1 MSNNVHQA
9 LGELTRQ
16 LHDALNGLG
25 LLSSVQQMAG
35 QIPDARD
42 RLSYIANVT
51 GNAAEKVLNIVDLEK
66 DRHRDIQKACQEL
79 RAWTQ
84 ANPGKDIPS
93 DMMLR
98 FTDRIENDSVQ
109 ADANMTDIM
118 IAQDFHDLTTQ
129 VVTKVIHLT
138 QSLEQQLVK
147 LVVDTAPA
155 PIDAEAPT
163 TTEHAAPSGPAIN
176 PNSPGVV
183 SSQSEVDD
191 LLASLG
197 F

>member
-1 MSNNVHQA
+1 M
-9 LGELTRQ
+9 
-16 LHDALNGLG
+16 
-25 LLSSVQQMAG
+25 
-35 QIPDARD
+35 
-42 RLSYIANVT
+42 
-51 GNAAEKVLNIVDLEK
+51 
-66 DRHRDIQKACQEL
+66 
-79 RAWTQ
+79 
-84 ANPGKDIPS
+84 
-93 DMMLR
+93 
-98 FTDRIENDSVQ
+98 
-109 ADANMTDIM
+109 
-118 IAQDFHDLTTQ
+118 
-129 VVTKVIHLT
+129 VTKVIHLT

-155 PIDAEAPT
+155 PIDAEDPT

>member
-9 LGELTRQ
+9 LGELT
-16 LHDALNGLG
+16 
-25 LLSSVQQMAG
+25 
-35 QIPDARD
+35 
-42 RLSYIANVT
+42 
-51 GNAAEKVLNIVDLEK
+51 
-66 DRHRDIQKACQEL
+66 
-79 RAWTQ
+79 
-84 ANPGKDIPS
+84 
-93 DMMLR
+93 
-98 FTDRIENDSVQ
+98 
-109 ADANMTDIM
+109 
-118 IAQDFHDLTTQ
+118 Q
-129 VVTKVIHLT
+129 VVTKVINLT

-147 LVVDTAPA
+147 LVVDTAPV

-163 TTEHAAPSGPAIN
+163 TTEHAPSGPAIN